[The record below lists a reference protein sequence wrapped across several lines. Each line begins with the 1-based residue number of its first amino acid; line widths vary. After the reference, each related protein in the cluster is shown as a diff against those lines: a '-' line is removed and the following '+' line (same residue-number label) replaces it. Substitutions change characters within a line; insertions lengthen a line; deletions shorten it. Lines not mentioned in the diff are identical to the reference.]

1 MESDKKKK
9 FKESFKRYMNAG
21 KEKKDCKDPCLKN
34 GKSDRYCLEC
44 ANDIMGD
51 LLPKRE

>member
-9 FKESFKRYMNAG
+9 FKESFKMYMKAG
-21 KEKKDCKDPCLKN
+21 KEEKDCKDPCLKN

-44 ANDIMGD
+44 ANEMMGD
-51 LLPKRE
+51 LLKP